1 MALMT
6 ATELYMIKP
15 TVSNLVIRILI
26 PYKIDSLATIIVGII
41 SVLFNSDTVNFH
53 ECFFFKKE
61 IKKKI
66 RNPPG

>member
-53 ECFFFKKE
+53 ECLFF
-61 IKKKI
+61 
-66 RNPPG
+66 